1 MPVSET
7 STELAKALTN
17 GLPLDAE
24 ALAAYTEI
32 VGEALERSWHQGW
45 SDCSQAMQLHAASL
59 TAVGGMR

>member
-7 STELAKALTN
+7 STELARAMTS

-32 VGEALERSWHQGW
+32 VGEALERSWHSGW
-45 SDCSQAMQLHAASL
+45 EDCLLDLRLRSAHL
-59 TAVGGMR
+59 TTSR